1 MCGGVRGI
9 VKWMTKFIFENKSEL
24 ETGHIDKEDVPRAKE
39 L

>member
-1 MCGGVRGI
+1 MCGVDRGI

-24 ETGHIDKEDVPRAKE
+24 ETGPIDKEHVPRAKE